1 MANNTDQLLVWLELQ
16 HLLVV
21 FLISVA
27 NIPSTPLKTVMY
39 SISFSSVNMETAG
52 NMMVDIYYMSEHDVQ
67 SLAEKGLVTVF
78 PNGGE
83 LQQA

>member
-1 MANNTDQLLVWLELQ
+1 
-16 HLLVV
+16 
-21 FLISVA
+21 
-27 NIPSTPLKTVMY
+27 MY
-39 SISFSSVNMETAG
+39 SISFSSVNIDTAD

>member
-1 MANNTDQLLVWLELQ
+1 MAGASALASCIPYLCGQ
-16 HLLVV
+16 HS
-21 FLISVA
+21 I
-27 NIPSTPLKTVMY
+27 IPPKTVMY

-67 SLAEKGLVTVF
+67 SLAEKRLVTVF